1 MEKIN
6 VEPEQP
12 KVPQIKE
19 RNAVE
24 QWGNQYPEVK
34 RWLSKLQIKDKNAF
48 NLYRFCQ
55 WCSKE
60 PPELLKLKDD
70 RASVE
75 AEKLLD
81 DFVAAEIAE
90 LTNAVKFQC
99 ITAVKSFFKHNY
111 KDLAR
116 ASGAM
121 TLEKVK
127 PTHKPRKDE
136 LRKLWNWCLNPRDK
150 ALITFVNSTAVA
162 KETLS
167 NLQWKH
173 LEDNWETVEL
183 PCINIPSE
191 LLKGHGVGR
200 YKGVRQITFLTP
212 EAKRDLISYKE
223 WMEQKVGRKLTSE
236 DYVFLETYV
245 PYKPMRYDR
254 LGTLIYNLS
263 KTTGVPFSWHD
274 ARRYVETALEETNI
288 HPNWARKIRGRKV
301 KGEESPYSQPAIEQL
316 RTKYAEAVPLLEFT
330 SEKPTVSK
338 EAIKDEVL
346 KALEDATLKPIAD
359 KYHLTLE
366 QVKTMMRQKKM
377 DVEEL
382 KELLKLRTATNGG
395 CSMHNCQKIVSE
407 SDLPQLLSEG
417 FHVAAVLP
425 SGKVVVEA

>member
-1 MEKIN
+1 MEKI
-6 VEPEQP
+6 
-12 KVPQIKE
+12 KE
-19 RNAVE
+19 TNAVE
-24 QWGNQYPEVK
+24 QWANQYPEVK
-34 RWLSKLQIKDKNAF
+34 RWLAKLQVKQKNAF
-48 NLYRFCQ
+48 NLYRFCR
-55 WCSKE
+55 WCGKE

-81 DFVAAEIAE
+81 DFVAAEMP

-99 ITAVKSFFKHNY
+99 TTAVKSFFKHNY

-167 NLQWKH
+167 KLQWKH

-191 LLKGHGVGR
+191 LLKGHGIGR
-200 YKGVRQITFLTP
+200 YKGVKQITFLTP
-212 EAKRDLISYKE
+212 EAKRDLINYKE
-223 WMEQKVGRKLTSE
+223 WTEQKMNRKFTSE
-236 DYVFLETYV
+236 DYIFLETFA
-245 PYKPMRYDR
+245 PYKPMGYGR

-263 KTTGVPFSWHD
+263 KTTGIPFSWHD

-316 RTKYAEAVPLLEFT
+316 RAKYREAVPLLEFT
-330 SEKPTVSK
+330 SEKPTMSEEERRKQQMRDMAKLMDFSK
-338 EAIKDEVL
+338 EKKEI
-346 KALEDATLKPIAD
+346 
-359 KYHLTLE
+359 LE
-366 QVKTMMRQKKM
+366 QLLLEAKSTEDLDKIPER
-377 DVEEL
+377 L
-382 KELLKLRTATNGG
+382 KQLE
-395 CSMHNCQKIVSE
+395 SHDCQKIISE
-407 SDLPQLLSEG
+407 ADLQQWLTKG
-417 FHVAAVLP
+417 FRFVATLP
-425 SGKVVVEA
+425 SEKILISNET

>member
-1 MEKIN
+1 MKKIT
-6 VEPEQP
+6 ET
-12 KVPQIKE
+12 
-19 RNAVE
+19 NAVE
-24 QWGNQYPEVK
+24 RWANQYPEVK
-34 RWLSKLQIKDKNAF
+34 RWLAKLQVKAKNAF

-55 WCSKE
+55 WCGKE

-81 DFVAAEIAE
+81 DFVVAEIN

-99 ITAVKSFFKHNY
+99 TTAVKSFFKHNY

-167 NLQWKH
+167 KLQWKH

-191 LLKGHGVGR
+191 LLKGHGIGR
-200 YKGVRQITFLTP
+200 YKGVKQITFLTP
-212 EAKRDLISYKE
+212 EAKRDLINYKE
-223 WMEQKVGRKLTSE
+223 WTEQKMNRKFTSE
-236 DYVFLETYV
+236 DYVFLETFA
-245 PYKPMRYDR
+245 PYKPMGYGR

-263 KTTGVPFSWHD
+263 KTTGIPFSWHD

-316 RTKYAEAVPLLEFT
+316 RAKYREAVPLLEFT
-330 SEKPTVSK
+330 SEKPTMSEVDIAKRTALIALRTQLSSEAYK
-338 EAIKDEVL
+338 QLEPLILAAKSTEAINEIIDTSKSERERLEPFNRVNKD
-346 KALEDATLKPIAD
+346 
-359 KYHLTLE
+359 
-366 QVKTMMRQKKM
+366 
-377 DVEEL
+377 
-382 KELLKLRTATNGG
+382 
-395 CSMHNCQKIVSE
+395 CQKIVTE
-407 SDLPQLLSEG
+407 GELPKFLNDGWKIVTCLT
-417 FHVAAVLP
+417 
-425 SGKVVVEA
+425 SGKVVVSNET